1 MSQHEDLDLETT
13 TPSTAATK
21 AKYIRK
27 DTVLSISLPKDLL
40 STIDTLCEIHKIK
53 RSQLIRILL
62 VQEIEKNAAPTLQ
75 EMTAR
80 LQDKDHE
87 PSEEYLSEVD
97 GKSRLA
103 YANEVLA
110 NMGLSEEGEGEE

>member
-13 TPSTAATK
+13 TPAATK
-21 AKYIRK
+21 TKYIRK

-80 LQDKDHE
+80 LQDKDHM

-110 NMGLSEEGEGEE
+110 NMGMSAEGEGEE

>member
-13 TPSTAATK
+13 TPAAK

-62 VQEIEKNAAPTLQ
+62 VQEIEKNAAPTHQ

-80 LQDKDHE
+80 VQDKDYE
-87 PSEEYLSEVD
+87 PSEEYLSQTD

-110 NMGLSEEGEGEE
+110 NMGLSEGEGEE

>member
-13 TPSTAATK
+13 TPAATTK
-21 AKYIRK
+21 TKYIRK

-40 STIDTLCEIHKIK
+40 AVIDSLCEVHKIK

-62 VQEIEKNAAPTLQ
+62 VQEVEKNAAKAMN

-87 PSEEYLSEVD
+87 PSEEYLAEVD